1 MCVEYGVHLVVILFL
16 VSYICYYNNMIFK
29 VRYLKLDV
37 PSSYFSQIILP
48 LEVPFRSEDI
58 YNQFVI
64 AFFFFFFVKCSM
76 LHSSQTWHLPA
87 KFQRRNPKISIDG
100 CLSLVRMIDWLNIY
114 LCSTPW
120 TCIIGVH
127 NLRKWFMHFEIH
139 QGVKRDHKKN
149 KTKRQTKR
157 QKKKKKT
164 LMRLLLECYME
175 PRTLYSL
182 CEQSGAYHPLCK
194 LPGISK

>member
-64 AFFFFFFVKCSM
+64 AFFFFFFCQVFDASFFSNMASPCE
-76 LHSSQTWHLPA
+76 
-87 KFQRRNPKISIDG
+87 I
-100 CLSLVRMIDWLNIY
+100 
-114 LCSTPW
+114 STP
-120 TCIIGVH
+120 
-127 NLRKWFMHFEIH
+127 K
-139 QGVKRDHKKN
+139 
-149 KTKRQTKR
+149 
-157 QKKKKKT
+157 
-164 LMRLLLECYME
+164 
-175 PRTLYSL
+175 
-182 CEQSGAYHPLCK
+182 
-194 LPGISK
+194 SKDIN

>member
-64 AFFFFFFVKCSM
+64 AFFFFFFFVKCSM

-100 CLSLVRMIDWLNIY
+100 CLSLMRMIDWLNIY
-114 LCSTPW
+114 LCSTP
-120 TCIIGVH
+120 
-127 NLRKWFMHFEIH
+127 
-139 QGVKRDHKKN
+139 
-149 KTKRQTKR
+149 
-157 QKKKKKT
+157 
-164 LMRLLLECYME
+164 
-175 PRTLYSL
+175 
-182 CEQSGAYHPLCK
+182 
-194 LPGISK
+194 

>member
-64 AFFFFFFVKCSM
+64 AFFFFF
-76 LHSSQTWHLPA
+76 
-87 KFQRRNPKISIDG
+87 
-100 CLSLVRMIDWLNIY
+100 LSNVR
-114 LCSTPW
+114 C
-120 TCIIGVH
+120 
-127 NLRKWFMHFEIH
+127 F
-139 QGVKRDHKKN
+139 
-149 KTKRQTKR
+149 
-157 QKKKKKT
+157 T
-164 LMRLLLECYME
+164 LLK
-175 PRTLYSL
+175 
-182 CEQSGAYHPLCK
+182 H
-194 LPGISK
+194 GISLRNFNAEIQRYQLMAA